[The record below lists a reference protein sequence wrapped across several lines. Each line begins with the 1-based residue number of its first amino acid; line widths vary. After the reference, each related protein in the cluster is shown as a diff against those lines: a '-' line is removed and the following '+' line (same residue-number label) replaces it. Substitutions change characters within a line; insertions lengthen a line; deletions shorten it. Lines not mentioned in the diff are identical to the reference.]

1 MAMESKSKRQMPN
14 HTPSSP
20 DNGSQVGTQDW
31 VEEVDL
37 DALAKKLL
45 ELMKQE
51 LRRERERR

>member
-1 MAMESKSKRQMPN
+1 MESKSKRQMLN
-14 HTPSSP
+14 DTPSSP
-20 DNGSQVGTQDW
+20 DNGNQVGTQDW

>member
-1 MAMESKSKRQMPN
+1 MESKSKRQMPN
-14 HTPSSP
+14 DTPSSP

-31 VEEVDL
+31 TEEVDL
-37 DALAKKLL
+37 EALAKKLL